1 MAPSNIVCAGW
12 LLLLLMIMVQDDQ
25 QHVLPGAN
33 KCSCSCCTWPVFAA
47 VLTGRTRRQLNPP
60 QRAAVIIIIV
70 ISRSGDRGD
79 SRTNSASQSH
89 WCYHSPLLSL
99 SLPSFL
105 ILFAISNSAHRPH
118 CGALQQCIF
127 QQSISLS
134 FF

>member
-1 MAPSNIVCAGW
+1 
-12 LLLLLMIMVQDDQ
+12 MVQDDQ

-79 SRTNSASQSH
+79 SRTNSAS
-89 WCYHSPLLSL
+89 P
-99 SLPSFL
+99 
-105 ILFAISNSAHRPH
+105 IDSAT
-118 CGALQQCIF
+118 AAATAASEQEQQ
-127 QQSISLS
+127 
-134 FF
+134 